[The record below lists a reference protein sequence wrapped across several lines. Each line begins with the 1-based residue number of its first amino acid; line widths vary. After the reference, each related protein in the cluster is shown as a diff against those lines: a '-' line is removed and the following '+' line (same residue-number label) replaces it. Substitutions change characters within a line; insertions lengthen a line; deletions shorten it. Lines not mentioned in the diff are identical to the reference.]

1 MALALL
7 PQVKGISHLHLP
19 AFDDRLL
26 QVLADHHI
34 RSLDTAFPFVE
45 VLSDLTIDHSFDG
58 CKSALFTRAN
68 SCLCFALNILI
79 QAFNRGLAVTLE
91 SLRHQ
96 HELLIFF
103 ALAKRIEA
111 HLH

>member
-7 PQVKGISHLHLP
+7 PQVKGISHRHLP

-34 RSLDTAFPFVE
+34 GSLDTAFPLVE
-45 VLSDLTIDHSFDG
+45 VLSYLSIDHSFDG
-58 CKSALFTRAN
+58 SKTPLLARTN
-68 SCLCFALNILI
+68 SRLRLALNILI
-79 QAFNRGLAVTLE
+79 QAFDRGLAVTLE

-96 HELLIFF
+96 HKFLIFF